1 MMNPRLLFYM
11 AVSIALTAGA
21 GWYISRV
28 LDAGINSY
36 LYISLDASSAVPGA
50 AADTTQAQRLEGH
63 AAQAKSA
70 QTAAAAS
77 PGIQQTNRIEAAP
90 TAQRDARDP

>member
-1 MMNPRLLFYM
+1 MNPRLLFYM

-21 GWYISRV
+21 GWYISRA

-36 LYISLDASSAVPGA
+36 LYISLDANSAVPGA
-50 AADTTQAQRLEGH
+50 AANTTQAQQLEGH
-63 AAQAKSA
+63 AAQANGA
-70 QTAAAAS
+70 QSAAAVS
-77 PGIQQTNRIEAAP
+77 PGIQRTNRIEAAP

>member
-1 MMNPRLLFYM
+1 M

-21 GWYISRV
+21 GWYISRA

-36 LYISLDASSAVPGA
+36 LYISLDANSAAPGA
-50 AADTTQAQRLEGH
+50 AADTTQAQRFDGH

-70 QTAAAAS
+70 HTAAAVS
-77 PGIQQTNRIEAAP
+77 PAIQRTDPIEAAP